1 MTVARHP
8 SNRLPATPA
17 LHGLA
22 VACLITLLAG
32 CGGGGEASIEAAPS
46 AEIATATT
54 TLVVGHD
61 SADHADAAIVAVTP
75 TFHLAPVLLD
85 EPSDIDARHPDQSAH
100 ELPHAQPI
108 PAGNRSLSTERL
120 TPQRIRES
128 SSAGLTGGARWMD
141 VPERESALA
150 TGAAVVTYTPAQIRA
165 AYGFPAIPAST
176 STLTAAQAADLGAG
190 QTIYIIGA
198 QHNPNIAAELAAFNQ
213 KFGLPTCTTKT
224 IAANATLPLA
234 AANAKACEVSVVFS
248 TPTGGMT
255 TTAPAY
261 ESGWATEMA
270 LDVQWAHA
278 TAPLAR
284 LVVVEAADPSLN
296 ALLGAIKLAN
306 AMGPGIVSM
315 SLGTNEG
322 SWTSSVDSVFTG
334 NKMTYLAATGDSG
347 AGVSWPAVSPKVLAV
362 SGTSLTYSSGTPR
375 SEVVWTGTGGG
386 YSAYTA
392 VPSYQ
397 TSAVPGMGSISKR
410 AVADVAFNA
419 NPSTGQYVAVM
430 TPGSSTVNWV
440 SAGGTSL
447 STPQWAGIL
456 AVTHAKRAAAGKAAL
471 GAPHSPLYGQV
482 STVPATYAAAFK
494 DITQGSNGAC
504 TTCVGK
510 TAYDTPTGLGTP
522 NVSAL
527 VSTLSG
533 VTVTVP
539 APVVTAATVTGTAG
553 TALTFTASVTAANPV
568 TYTLGGAP
576 SGMSVA
582 ASGVVSWAS
591 PVAGT
596 YAVTLTAKDT
606 VTGQSGQGVYTVKVN
621 PAAAPVGADTTVSG
635 KPGVALSF
643 TATFKSANAMTY
655 SMTGAPTGMAIHS
668 TTGVVSWL
676 SPVVGTY
683 TLKISAKDTKTGLT
697 GAATYTVKI
706 QTATTPGP
714 VISVTPIT
722 GVAGKA
728 VSGTITITDPGALA
742 YQISITGIP
751 LGMTFSVNGPT
762 ITAYWANPVAGSY
775 TLAITVVDNLGLTA
789 KASLPITISK

>member
-1 MTVARHP
+1 
-8 SNRLPATPA
+8 
-17 LHGLA
+17 LA
-22 VACLITLLAG
+22 SLLAA
-32 CGGGGEASIEAAPS
+32 CGGGGDTPTTATPAAD
-46 AEIATATT
+46 IATATT
-54 TLVVGHD
+54 TLTVGHD
-61 SADHADAAIVAVTP
+61 GAELSTTTAVP

-85 EPSDIDARHPDQSAH
+85 EPSDVDALNPGQSAH
-100 ELPHAQPI
+100 EQPHAQRV
-108 PAGNRSLSTERL
+108 PAANRNLSTERL
-120 TPQRIRES
+120 TPQRLRD
-128 SSAGLTGGARWMD
+128 AAQNPVGGMQWLDA
-141 VPERESALA
+141 PERESAQA
-150 TGAAVVTYTPAQIRA
+150 TGTPVVTYTPAQVRA
-165 AYGFPAIPAST
+165 AYGFPALPTAT
-176 STLTAAQAADLGAG
+176 TGLTAAQAADLGAG

-213 KFGLPTCTTKT
+213 KFGLPTCATKA
-224 IAANATLPLA
+224 IAATATLPLA
-234 AANAKACEVSVVFS
+234 AASASACEVSVVFS
-248 TPTGGMT
+248 TATGGMT
-255 TTAPAY
+255 TAAPAY
-261 ESGWATEMA
+261 DSGWATEMA

-296 ALLGAIKLAN
+296 SLLGAIKLAN

-315 SLGTNEG
+315 SLGAAEG
-322 SWTSSVDSVFTG
+322 SWTSSVESVFSTS
-334 NKMTYLAATGDSG
+334 KMTYLAATGDSG
-347 AGVSWPAVSPKVLAV
+347 AGVSWPAVSPSVLAV
-362 SGTSLTYSSGTPR
+362 SGTTLTYSSGTPR

-386 YSAYTA
+386 VSAYTA

-397 TSAVPGMGSISKR
+397 TSAVPGMGTLTKR

-430 TPGSSTVNWV
+430 TPGSTAVSWV

-447 STPQWAGIL
+447 STPQWAGIM

-471 GAPHSPLYGQV
+471 GVPHVPLYGQI
-482 STVPATYAAAFK
+482 STVPTTYAAAFK
-494 DITQGSNGAC
+494 DITQGSNGTCA
-504 TTCVGK
+504 TCVGK

-522 NVSAL
+522 NVSSL

-539 APVVTAATVTGTAG
+539 APVVTPAAITGTAG
-553 TALTFTASVTAANPV
+553 TALTFTASVASSNPV
-568 TYTLGGAP
+568 TYTLTGAP

-582 ASGVVSWAS
+582 STGVVSWAA

-606 VTGQSGQGVYTVKVN
+606 VTGQSGQGVYTVTIN
-621 PAAAPVGADTTVSG
+621 AAAAPVGTDTTVSG
-635 KPGVALSF
+635 QPGVALSF

-655 SMTGAPTGMAIHS
+655 SMTGAPTGMTINS
-668 TTGVVSWL
+668 TTGVVSWP

-697 GAATYTVKI
+697 GTATYTVKI
-706 QTATTPGP
+706 QTATTAGP
-714 VISVTPIT
+714 VLTVTPIT

-751 LGMTFSVNGPT
+751 LGMSFSISGST
-762 ITAYWANPVAGSY
+762 ITAYWAKPVAGSY

-789 KASLPITISK
+789 KASMPITISK